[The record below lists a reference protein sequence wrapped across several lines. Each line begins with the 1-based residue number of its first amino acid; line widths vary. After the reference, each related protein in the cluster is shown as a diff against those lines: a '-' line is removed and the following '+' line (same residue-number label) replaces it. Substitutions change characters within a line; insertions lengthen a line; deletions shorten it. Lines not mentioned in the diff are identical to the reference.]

1 MLALN
6 KMTISLNTPNLVIHH
21 QNRGLKVD
29 ASRDQVITLGR
40 EKNFDL
46 ETSRQS
52 FRYFPYPE
60 KAGPREAVNQLW
72 ELCLQWL
79 RPEIHTKEQILEL
92 LVLEQFLT
100 ILPSEIRIWVK
111 SQCPENIEEVVCLVE
126 DLTQTFEEEASCS
139 YDSSHLQ
146 EENTEKEEMFP
157 VTKFLESVTFKDVA
171 PDFTWEEWEQL
182 EPVQQDLC
190 KDVLLENYRNLVF
203 LGLSTS
209 KPNMTSQMEHM
220 EVPWMLDCE
229 EPRSISLYWDSGPEA
244 KEFFSKWESSIEESS
259 QGVIIKR
266 NNSCNF
272 ELGEAFKCYDML
284 VRQQDQQENH
294 FKLGTIT
301 HEENPSLVRGYKSN
315 EFGRSFNLSSMLIT
329 QHRIPLV
336 SSLSK
341 YDIHGE
347 SFRDNSELN
356 KCPRIYSEE
365 ESLKYKGFEKV
376 FNQDLQLNLHHTQH
390 SREKSYKCNECG
402 KAFTKWA
409 NLTRHQRIHSGEK
422 PFKCNE
428 CGKAFTQ
435 RAQLTQHQLTHS
447 GEKPFKCYEC
457 GKAFTQRAHV
467 TQHQLTHSGERPYKC
482 NECGKAFTNRGIL
495 TDHQRIH
502 SGEKPYKCNE
512 CGKAFTK
519 RGILTQ
525 HQRIHSGEKPYKC
538 KECGKGFNRSTHLT
552 LHQHTHNQEKPF
564 KCNECGKAYSQIS
577 QLNTHQRV
585 HSAEK
590 PYKCN
595 ECGKAYSQISQLKI
609 HQRVHSG
616 EKPYKCSDCG
626 KSFNRKTHL
635 TRHQRI
641 HSGEKNLAHNRD
653 LMNVY

>member
-6 KMTISLNTPNLVIHH
+6 KMTISLNTQNLDVQE
-21 QNRGLKVD
+21 QNRVLKVD
-29 ASRDQVITLGR
+29 TSVDQVIALGR
-40 EKNFDL
+40 EKKFNS
-46 ETSRQS
+46 EASRQN

-111 SQCPENIEEVVCLVE
+111 SQYPENIEEVVCLVE
-126 DLTQTFEEEASCS
+126 DLTQTLEEEASYSC
-139 YDSSHLQ
+139 DSSLLQ
-146 EENTEKEEMFP
+146 EESTEKEEMFP
-157 VTKFLESVTFKDVA
+157 VTNFLESVTFKDVA

-190 KDVLLENYRNLVF
+190 RDVLLENYRNLVF

-209 KPNMTSQMEHM
+209 KTNVTSQIEHM
-220 EVPWMLDCE
+220 KVPWVKE
-229 EPRSISLYWDSGPEA
+229 SEAPRGISLYWNTGPEA
-244 KEFFSKWESSIEESS
+244 KELFPKWKTSVEESS
-259 QGVIIKR
+259 QGATIKGH
-266 NNSCNF
+266 SSWNF
-272 ELGEAFKCYDML
+272 ELEEAFKCYDML
-284 VRQQDQQENH
+284 VRQQSQQENH
-294 FKLGTIT
+294 LKLGTIT
-301 HEENPSLVRGYKSN
+301 HKENPNKVRGSKSS
-315 EFGRSFNLSSMLIT
+315 EFERSFNLSSMLIT
-329 QHRIPLV
+329 QQRIPLV
-336 SSLSK
+336 NNLSK
-341 YDIHGE
+341 YDIHGK
-347 SFRDNSELN
+347 SFKDNSELSE
-356 KCPRIYSEE
+356 CPRIYAED
-365 ESLKYKGFEKV
+365 ESLKYKGFGKV
-376 FNQDLQLNLHHTQH
+376 FSQDLQLNLHHTHH

-552 LHQHTHNQEKPF
+552 LHQHTHNQEKPY

-577 QLNTHQRV
+577 QLNTHQKV

-595 ECGKAYSQISQLKI
+595 ECGKAYSQISQFKI
-609 HQRVHSG
+609 HQRIHSG
-616 EKPYKCSDCG
+616 EKPYKCNECG
-626 KSFNRKTHL
+626 KGFNRKTHL

-641 HSGEKNLAHNRD
+641 HTGEKNLFPI
-653 LMNVY
+653 VGT